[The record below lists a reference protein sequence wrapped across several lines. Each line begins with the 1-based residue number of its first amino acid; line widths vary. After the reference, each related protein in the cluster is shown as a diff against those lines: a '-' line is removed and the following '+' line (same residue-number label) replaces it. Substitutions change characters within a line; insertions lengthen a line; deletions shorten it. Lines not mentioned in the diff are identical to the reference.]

1 MLPLIS
7 KRTETRWDAFEVR
20 QKVKT
25 LTFKHAFLSC
35 TLSQFPT
42 CFLSV
47 PKSIS
52 CLLTIYFF
60 LVFLLGG
67 ADRNGNHICAEFV
80 SSAAIKWVTWSHS
93 CTLFGYSSWKTQLFL
108 FHLKYGGNCF
118 YTLLSIDTSVS
129 FPLIQ
134 VFLGLLQSYHPL
146 MSVRWTEYHGL
157 VLSASQS
164 PDSGCKNSL
173 IWVKDTLGVAALDSK
188 RYLHWALNGCLLMWV
203 LTACKGVPLL
213 IDGDQDC
220 SFGDLLTWIIQAKRC
235 LISQVHP

>member
-7 KRTETRWDAFEVR
+7 KRTETRWGAFEVR

-42 CFLSV
+42 CFLYV

-52 CLLTIYFF
+52 CLLTIYLF

-93 CTLFGYSSWKTQLFL
+93 CMLFGYSSWKTQLFL
-108 FHLKYGGNCF
+108 FHPKYEGNCF
-118 YTLLSIDTSVS
+118 YTLLSIETCFFSADTNFPGSPPILPPSDVS
-129 FPLIQ
+129 EVNRIPWFGSICLAIHRPPGVRIPWFELKTPW
-134 VFLGLLQSYHPL
+134 VSLLWIARGICS
-146 MSVRWTEYHGL
+146 
-157 VLSASQS
+157 
-164 PDSGCKNSL
+164 
-173 IWVKDTLGVAALDSK
+173 
-188 RYLHWALNGCLLMWV
+188 GCLLMWM

-220 SFGDLLTWIIQAKRC
+220 SFADLLTWIIQAKRC